1 MFARYASQLH
11 EMGWNVI
18 PLSGKKP
25 ITSQWTNY
33 SYYPPSELE
42 LQIWIKKYP
51 KANIGLVLGGYTNVI
66 AIDIDIDNAEN
77 AIKIQTLASKVFGLS
92 HIIRYGRAPRSVLL
106 YKSFTEIKTS
116 IGPVEFLSTGRQV
129 VIFGQHPLTKKQYHY
144 EDFTPL
150 ECEPDNLPT
159 ITYEQVETFKN
170 LVQQYLPKKVI
181 SNGYSTTV
189 GDTGYFDDLKDS
201 RKLRNAFDRRN
212 KICEQLQG
220 GEPGKWHNI
229 LLSCVAALASDG
241 CRKDRIKQIIE
252 NNYNAPK
259 EGPYAED
266 WEKLDQIIQTA
277 ITKFRK

>member
-1 MFARYASQLH
+1 MFAQYAFELHQL
-11 EMGWNVI
+11 GWNVI

-25 ITSQWTNY
+25 IISKWTDY
-33 SYYPPSELE
+33 SHLPPSELDI
-42 LQIWIKKYP
+42 QIWMKKYP
-51 KANIGLVLGGYTNVI
+51 KANIGLVLGGYTNII
-66 AIDIDIDNAEN
+66 AIDIDIDDLKTSED
-77 AIKIQTLASKVFGLS
+77 IQLAAHDIFGETN
-92 HIIRYGRAPRSVLL
+92 IVRYGRAPRAVLL
-106 YKSFTEIKTS
+106 YRCYNEIKTS

-181 SNGYSTTV
+181 SNGNSTTV

-241 CRKDRIKQIIE
+241 CREDRIKQIIE